1 MSAPEAPL
9 LRVEDL
15 HVTYD
20 TPTGLVRAVSGVS
33 FELGREKLGIVGESG
48 SGKSQTGRAILGLTA
63 PGGQVHAQRM
73 EFEGTDLLTADERTM
88 RRIRGAGISM
98 IMQDPKYSLNPVMT
112 VGAQIQEAFL
122 VHRKTSKQEAR
133 ARTLDMLRAVKIREP
148 ERVYKAYPHEV
159 SGGMGQRI
167 MIAMMMIP
175 EPDIIIADEPTS
187 ALDVTVQLQVLAVLD
202 DMIRERGMGLIFIS
216 HDLNLIASF
225 CDRILIMYGGKVME
239 ECAAADLDQA
249 QHPYTRGLL
258 NCLPSLEGGHDDLP
272 VLQRDPS
279 WLTSPGA
286 PGVIEIQGLDV
297 VFGHG
302 RKSFMRYVTSRSRSS
317 GASPMAWSA
326 SLARVK
332 PPCYEP
338 LRGCSVALPG
348 LVARCGSQR
357 SRCRASYARS
367 SFAVVCKWYSRI
379 PSVRCTPRHT
389 VDTILSEPARVHRLD
404 RIEQRV
410 VHALEEVGLN
420 ASFRFR
426 YPHQI
431 SGGQRQ
437 RVSIARAL
445 ITDPEI
451 ILLDEPTS
459 ALDVSVQAEVLN
471 LLMRLKREHGLT
483 YILVSHNLAVIAHM
497 CEVLIGDAKWRGSG
511 NHECTAVA

>member
-9 LRVEDL
+9 LTVEDL

-63 PGGQVHAQRM
+63 PGGQVRAQRM
-73 EFEGTDLLTADERTM
+73 EFKGTDLLTADERTM

-122 VHRKTSKQEAR
+122 VHRKTSKREAR
-133 ARTLDMLRAVKIREP
+133 AHTLDMLRAVKIREP

-239 ECAAADLDQA
+239 ECAAADLNQA

-258 NCLPSLEGGHDDLP
+258 NCLPSLEGGHDELP

-279 WLTSPGA
+279 WLMSLGGPG
-286 PGVIEIQGLDV
+286 
-297 VFGHG
+297 
-302 RKSFMRYVTSRSRSS
+302 
-317 GASPMAWSA
+317 
-326 SLARVK
+326 
-332 PPCYEP
+332 
-338 LRGCSVALPG
+338 
-348 LVARCGSQR
+348 
-357 SRCRASYARS
+357 
-367 SFAVVCKWYSRI
+367 
-379 PSVRCTPRHT
+379 
-389 VDTILSEPARVHRLD
+389 
-404 RIEQRV
+404 
-410 VHALEEVGLN
+410 
-420 ASFRFR
+420 
-426 YPHQI
+426 
-431 SGGQRQ
+431 
-437 RVSIARAL
+437 
-445 ITDPEI
+445 
-451 ILLDEPTS
+451 
-459 ALDVSVQAEVLN
+459 
-471 LLMRLKREHGLT
+471 
-483 YILVSHNLAVIAHM
+483 
-497 CEVLIGDAKWRGSG
+497 
-511 NHECTAVA
+511 